1 MKTIIQLAFVA
12 LLINALYQGASS
24 YWNFYRLEDEVR
36 EEILH
41 GRQTT
46 FSELHLRVMQLA
58 LDRGITIEHENVG
71 VSHRYAPQDIDVH
84 FSYVDDIA
92 FVPHFY
98 TRHWPYES
106 IVGTHRLRAL
116 IEDEQARQ

>member
-1 MKTIIQLAFVA
+1 MKTFIQLVIAG
-12 LLINALYQGASS
+12 LLINAAYQAANS

-46 FSELHLRVMQLA
+46 FSELHLRVMEMA
-58 LDRGITIEHENVG
+58 SERGLTVKHENVD
-71 VSHRYAPQDIDVH
+71 VSHRNAPQDIDVH

-92 FVPHFY
+92 FIPRFY
-98 TRHWPYES
+98 IRPWAYETS
-106 IVGTHRLRAL
+106 VGTHRLRAL
-116 IEDEQARQ
+116 IADEQSRR